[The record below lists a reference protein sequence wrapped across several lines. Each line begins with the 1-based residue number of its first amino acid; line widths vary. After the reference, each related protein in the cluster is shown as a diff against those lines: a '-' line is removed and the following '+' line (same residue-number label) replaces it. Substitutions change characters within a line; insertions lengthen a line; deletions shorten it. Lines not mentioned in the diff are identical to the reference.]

1 MRMDKKLFHHH
12 TQVRVRNYEID
23 WQGIVHN
30 AVYLHY
36 FEIGRI
42 EYLNIIGA
50 KVDINTINHESKVVL
65 ARNEVDY
72 RNPARYG
79 DTINVYSRISAI
91 KNSSFIFEGILERDP
106 NGEIIAENVAVHV
119 WLHHKT
125 NASTP
130 VPDEFRKLVQRYEG
144 ENSSIDWPTI
154 IV

>member
-1 MRMDKKLFHHH
+1 MDKKLFHHH

-42 EYLNIIGA
+42 EYLNTIGA
-50 KVDINTINHESKVVL
+50 KVDINTINHEAKVVL
-65 ARNEVDY
+65 ARNEIDY

-79 DTINVYSRISAI
+79 DTINVYSRVSTI
-91 KNSSFIFEGILERDP
+91 KNSSFIFEGILERESTGD
-106 NGEIIAENVAVHV
+106 IIAENVAVHV
-119 WLHHKT
+119 WINHKT
-125 NASTP
+125 NATMP

-144 ENSSIDWPTI
+144 TTASIYWPQI